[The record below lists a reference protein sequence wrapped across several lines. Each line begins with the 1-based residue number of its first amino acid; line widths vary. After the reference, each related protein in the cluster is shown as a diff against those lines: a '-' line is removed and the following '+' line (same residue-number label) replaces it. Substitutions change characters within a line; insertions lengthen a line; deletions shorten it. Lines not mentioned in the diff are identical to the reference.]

1 MTKDSLQ
8 NRIEFLVKVARHKR
22 YKPED
27 FPLGSNTRAVLEAI
41 QQRDA
46 EHFDRVVNGAL
57 SAPTIPGDKNA

>member
-8 NRIEFLVKVARHKR
+8 NRIEFLVKIARNKH

-27 FPLGSNTRAVLEAI
+27 FPIGSNTRAVLEAI

-46 EHFDRVVNGAL
+46 EHFERIANGHTM
-57 SAPTIPGDKNA
+57 SPPGVHSKE

>member
-8 NRIEFLVKVARHKR
+8 NRIEFLMKIARAKR

-27 FPLGSNTRAVLEAI
+27 FPEGSNTRAVLEAI

-46 EHFDRVVNGAL
+46 EHFDRVANGHTMT
-57 SAPTIPGDKNA
+57 PPGVISKD